1 MKLTFETTQQYTGL
15 PETTISVPLNSE
27 GATAEVK
34 ITRLLNL
41 EMKTDI
47 LFYMGKLLEV
57 FAAELDEDLED
68 AEAFAEEFTGHALTL
83 ALLHVA
89 TDIEFPPITEVDNML
104 TMYRW
109 LIETNIIEAI
119 LAELPPGTAQ
129 DILEFVNVTIGDI
142 EKKGVG
148 DETKQTNSGGISPIN

>member
-15 PETTISVPLNSE
+15 PETTITVPLDNK

-47 LFYMGKLLEV
+47 LFYMGKTL
-57 FAAELDEDLED
+57 
-68 AEAFAEEFTGHALTL
+68 EAFAKSMDENLEDEELASELTGHALIL

-89 TDIEFPPITEVDNML
+89 TDVELPPIEDVEDTL

-109 LIETNIIEAI
+109 LLETQILDAI
-119 LAELPPGTAQ
+119 LAEMPPNTTKE
-129 DILEFVNVTIGDI
+129 ILDFVNLTVGET
-142 EKKGVG
+142 EKRM
-148 DETKQTNSGGISPIN
+148 ENAEQSGGVSPTN